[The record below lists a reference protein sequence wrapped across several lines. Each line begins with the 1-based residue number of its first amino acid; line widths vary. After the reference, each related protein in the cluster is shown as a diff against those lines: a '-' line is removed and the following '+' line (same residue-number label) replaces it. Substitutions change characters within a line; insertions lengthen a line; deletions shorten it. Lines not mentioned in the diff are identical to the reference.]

1 MGYIIVFDILF
12 CIIYVVTTEVDEWE
26 RKLSELKKEISSQR
40 SSAWEV
46 SPYKR
51 ANLHSGR
58 VHDEDITLSVWEYGD
73 RPPQVTY
80 VEHTLTRTVEYES
93 ITTGGSSEFPTT
105 SKTVPWYRKNRM
117 ARSPVTRESFRTGLE
132 LLSESQGKDL

>member
-1 MGYIIVFDILF
+1 M
-12 CIIYVVTTEVDEWE
+12 
-26 RKLSELKKEISSQR
+26 KKHTSSQR

-51 ANLHSGR
+51 PNIHPGR
-58 VHDEDITLSVWEYGD
+58 VYDEEITLSGWEYGD
-73 RPPQVTY
+73 RSPQVTY

-93 ITTGGSSEFPTT
+93 IKTGGSSEFPTT
-105 SKTVPWYRKNRM
+105 SKSVPWYRKNRV
-117 ARSPVTRESFRTGLE
+117 ARSPVARESFRTGLE